1 MNLVLNTGPQ
11 SEPVT
16 LDELR
21 AQCRVLSH
29 DEDALLAG
37 YILRAR
43 EYVETYL
50 DRALMAQTWDL
61 KIHWG
66 WPQDTVAGVETDV
79 IRLPKPPLQS
89 VTYIKYVDT
98 NGVEQT
104 LAANQYRVVGA
115 NDPQREAYIVP
126 AYGVTWPTVRS
137 DFEAVSVRFVCGYT
151 RVPEAIKQ
159 AILLIATDWFEN
171 RSDNVVG
178 QGYSLVSVPNG
189 AKALL
194 FPHRVFY

>member
-1 MNLVLNTGPQ
+1 MNLSLYAGPT

-37 YILRAR
+37 YLLRAR
-43 EYVETYL
+43 EYAEVYL
-50 DRALMAQTWDL
+50 GRALMQQTWDL
-61 KIHWG
+61 KINWG
-66 WPQDTVAGVETDV
+66 WPRDTVDGVDTDV
-79 IRLPKPPLQS
+79 IHLPKPPLQS
-89 VTYIKYVDT
+89 VTHVKYFDSS
-98 NGVEQT
+98 GVEQT
-104 LAANQYRVVGA
+104 LASNQYRVVGA
-115 NDPQREAYIVP
+115 NDRHREAFIVP

-151 RVPEAIKQ
+151 QVPESIRH
-159 AILLIATDWFEN
+159 AILLIASDWFEN
-171 RSDNVVG
+171 RSDNIVG
-178 QGYSLVSVPNG
+178 QGYSLINVPNG

-194 FPHRVFY
+194 FPYRVFY